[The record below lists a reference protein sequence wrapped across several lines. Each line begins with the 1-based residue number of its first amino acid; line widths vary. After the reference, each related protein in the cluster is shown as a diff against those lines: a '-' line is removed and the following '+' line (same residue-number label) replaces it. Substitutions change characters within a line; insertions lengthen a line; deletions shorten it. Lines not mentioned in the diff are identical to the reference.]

1 MSDILEELLNLK
13 TLIGA
18 KFYKQLTL
26 NIEEDDLCKIPA
38 SNIGNVEIVFGCY
51 FPLND
56 GRFHFQLSLASM

>member
-1 MSDILEELLNLK
+1 MGRTFKLK
-13 TLIGA
+13 NHGA

-26 NIEEDDLCKIPA
+26 KIEEEDLCKIPA

-56 GRFHFQLSLASM
+56 GCSHFQLSLASM